1 MRAYSRL
8 MHKMFIGNIEKGC
21 IIPGFRRPFL
31 PRDLIFPVAALTPEF
46 EAFHPIVQGGE
57 VLSQYCPAAAWSWAL
72 DGIFLK
78 SFEE

>member
-1 MRAYSRL
+1 MRANTRL
-8 MHKMFIGNIEKGC
+8 MHEVFIGNVENGR
-21 IIPGFRRPFL
+21 IIPGLLRRFL
-31 PRDLIFPVAALTPEF
+31 PCDLICLIAALTPEF

-57 VLSQYCPAAAWSWAL
+57 VLSQYCPAAAWPWAL